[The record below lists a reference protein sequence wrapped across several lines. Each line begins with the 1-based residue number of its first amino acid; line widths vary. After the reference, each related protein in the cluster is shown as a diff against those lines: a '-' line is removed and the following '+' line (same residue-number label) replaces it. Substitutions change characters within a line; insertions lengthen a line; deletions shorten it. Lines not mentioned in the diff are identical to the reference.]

1 MTRWRL
7 SLGEYYTKVVL
18 ITEVNNNAA
27 VAFSRLDKTDSLDDL
42 VTRGEKK
49 KYLEY
54 IKVQE
59 TNRCM
64 FMLESN
70 FKEVRFDNNVLVK
83 ISDTQEELPFLLDL
97 QSMREAQLND
107 NRLMLVIQT
116 CINNSEEGNS
126 KGIELIHQ

>member
-1 MTRWRL
+1 M
-7 SLGEYYTKVVL
+7 GEYYTKVVL

-42 VTRGEKK
+42 VTREEKN

-70 FKEVRFDNNVLVK
+70 FKEVRFDSNVLVK

-116 CINNSEEGNS
+116 CINNSEKGNS
-126 KGIELIHQ
+126 KGIELIYQ